1 MEEGRRGSH
10 WQGGGRASSG
20 WWGAAVACGTETA
33 ALREGVRTDKSCG
46 WRAIRLGGR
55 GCWGIRPDL
64 GVCFV
69 PPLPFPL
76 LIPPPPRPPP
86 LQAHSISWAIH
97 EVLCDPALGDRL
109 RAELAAALPPPP
121 AALTP
126 ATLPGLP
133 LATAVWRETLRAHP
147 PGALGARRRLAS
159 DTVLPS
165 DGAVLP
171 AGTVVAAPP
180 YTLHHDAGVYAQPE
194 VFDPGRWL
202 GVGPRALGGGGG
214 GNGDSGGGCEGGGG
228 GGGRGADPARA
239 ARAAMRAARNSWL
252 PFGTGGRGCPGVAVA
267 RVEWHAVMAAL
278 LRRYDWTRAGGPV
291 RAAVET
297 TLRPDGLR
305 VVFTK
310 RKVQTE
316 GTGRGDVRRAPL

>member
-1 MEEGRRGSH
+1 MWMACHTPGRSGLLGDTAGS
-10 WQGGGRASSG
+10 W
-20 WWGAAVACGTETA
+20 C
-33 ALREGVRTDKSCG
+33 LF
-46 WRAIRLGGR
+46 
-55 GCWGIRPDL
+55 RPS
-64 GVCFV
+64 
-69 PPLPFPL
+69 PP
-76 LIPPPPRPPP
+76 IPPSYPPHPPRPPP